1 MSFRRAVEGAPGLAG
16 AYREGLQ
23 GLKGEHRGLVAC
35 DDPRELCGSVD
46 LDGAL
51 AAARLNDPRWDYGIC
66 RGGGRAGEV
75 VWWVEVHPANG
86 NHVAEVLRKLEW
98 LKVYLNGSGGL
109 GGLER
114 RYRWIAPGAVAISP
128 QSRQARLLS
137 QAGLGMPKKR
147 LKLG

>member
-1 MSFRRAVEGAPGLAG
+1 
-16 AYREGLQ
+16 
-23 GLKGEHRGLVAC
+23 
-35 DDPRELCGSVD
+35 
-46 LDGAL
+46 
-51 AAARLNDPRWDYGIC
+51 
-66 RGGGRAGEV
+66 V

-114 RYRWIAPGAVAISP
+114 RYRWIATGAVAISP